1 MRAKLLKFLRSVLSA
16 VFGYAVIVLCT
27 VVGFRPLGGIIHL
40 HSPLRTQAA
49 GALVAILSG
58 LLGGLTAA
66 FIAGRYPVRHAAAV
80 LIFLCIDTGVVL
92 SRPTPD
98 PLWFDLAGA
107 ATLMLATVCGG
118 ALYSH
123 LTNRV
128 RNPGARNPAASR

>member
-1 MRAKLLKFLRSVLSA
+1 MRPKLLKYLRSVVSVVL
-16 VFGYAVIVLCT
+16 GYAVIVLCT

-40 HSPLRTQAA
+40 HAPLRIQAA
-49 GALVAILSG
+49 GALVAIISG

-80 LIFLCIDTGVVL
+80 LIILCIDTGVVL
-92 SRPTPD
+92 SRGSPD
-98 PLWFDLAGA
+98 PPWFDLAGA

-118 ALYSH
+118 VFYSH

-128 RNPGARNPAASR
+128 RNPGARNPAAIR